1 MANKLFELGIIDLFD
16 MKYDVI
22 ATGVSHKLHAGAGF
36 CNVTSANK
44 LNIKYAGGGNH
55 PSL

>member
-44 LNIKYAGGGNH
+44 LNIKYAGGGSH